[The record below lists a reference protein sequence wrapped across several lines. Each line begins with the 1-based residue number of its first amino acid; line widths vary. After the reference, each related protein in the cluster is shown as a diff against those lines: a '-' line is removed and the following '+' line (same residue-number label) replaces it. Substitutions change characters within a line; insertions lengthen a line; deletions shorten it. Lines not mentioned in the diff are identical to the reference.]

1 MSELRTSTLVRFV
14 VRHGSW
20 VCLLPIPLWLLFRI
34 ALEPQAAWYARY
46 VSANPKEAPVERFEK
61 ALSHYWTGSKE
72 VIEIAPVS
80 PQHVEATF
88 DTCLSADEPVEVPVM
103 LVAAGS
109 ARLLVNQHVVLELAS
124 SSEHATIGK
133 RWTIPAGVHQVRVEF
148 KGSSKPVIGL
158 LASFDGSPP
167 SPIGSGNLAPSVT
180 TFRPNG
186 DPRDCQR

>member
-133 RWTIPAGVHQVRVEF
+133 RWTIWRGDRCEWTGRWRFDADRRRIPRKRCGGGKRGVAR
-148 KGSSKPVIGL
+148 
-158 LASFDGSPP
+158 
-167 SPIGSGNLAPSVT
+167 SGK
-180 TFRPNG
+180 
-186 DPRDCQR
+186 